1 MDRSLESTNQLSLSL
16 LSSCSPKQ
24 KEEQNQNMPS
34 SYTIAYT
41 NKTRSGSI
49 YLIISSS
56 LGVGVLSIPYMI
68 HLTGLILGI
77 FYIILGLLITCFAV
91 YCLVEV
97 SKVTG
102 RYTFY
107 GIGECLYGNI
117 FGKLCEAS
125 LCLSCYIIF
134 VNYIDFLGKLP
145 RHVSGYAELE
155 GDLILSDLLWMGV
168 FTVLI
173 LPIAY
178 FRWIFFLVH
187 TCKLTI
193 LGGVVML
200 GIIIYE
206 VFSMRD
212 DVSDRIS
219 AAFSEAPFSH
229 ADNLKDFLTPFA
241 TVILAFDCQ
250 SNVLSVYEDLKD
262 RNPLNAMKLIGS
274 SLSVVN
280 IFYIIIGFFGYILF
294 YCEEF
299 PSNLLFGKFNSG
311 DIAIY
316 IVRPR

>member
-1 MDRSLESTNQLSLSL
+1 MDHSLESTNQLSLSL
-16 LSSCSPKQ
+16 LSPCSPRQ
-24 KEEQNQNMPS
+24 QQEPNPNMPS
-34 SYTIAYT
+34 SYT
-41 NKTRSGSI
+41 NKTRSGTV

-56 LGVGVLSIPYMI
+56 LGVGVLSIPYMLY
-68 HLTGLILGI
+68 LTGLILGI

-91 YCLVEV
+91 YCLLEV
-97 SKVTG
+97 SQVTG

-107 GIGECLYGNI
+107 GIGEYLYGNI

-134 VNYIDFLGKLP
+134 VNYIDFLGRLP
-145 RHVSGYAELE
+145 SHFSEYTEL
-155 GDLILSDLLWMGV
+155 DSNSTLDNLVWMGV
-168 FTVLI
+168 FAILI

-193 LGGVVML
+193 LGGAVML

-212 DVSDRIS
+212 DVYNRIS
-219 AAFSEAPFSH
+219 ASLSEAPFSH
-229 ADNLKDFLTPFA
+229 ADSLKDFLTPFA

-250 SNVLSVYEDLKD
+250 SNILSVYQDLKD
-262 RNPLNAMKLIGS
+262 RDSLKAMKLIGS

-280 IFYIIIGFFGYILF
+280 IYYIILGFFGYILF
-294 YCEEF
+294 YSEAF
-299 PSNLLFGKFNSG
+299 HSNLIFGKFNSG

-316 IVRPR
+316 IVISR

>member
-16 LSSCSPKQ
+16 LSPCSPKQ
-24 KEEQNQNMPS
+24 QKQANPNMPS
-34 SYTIAYT
+34 SYTKAYT
-41 NKTRSGSI
+41 SKTRSGTI

-56 LGVGVLSIPYMI
+56 LGVGALSIPYMI

-77 FYIILGLLITCFAV
+77 FYIILGLIITCYAV
-91 YCLVEV
+91 YCLIEV

-107 GIGECLYGNI
+107 GIGEYLYGNI

-134 VNYIDFLGKLP
+134 VNYIDFLGRLP
-145 RHVSGYAELE
+145 RHFSEYTEPDSNLTL
-155 GDLILSDLLWMGV
+155 DDLLWMGV
-168 FTVLI
+168 FTILI

-200 GIIIYE
+200 GIIMYE

-212 DVSDRIS
+212 DVSNRIS
-219 AAFSEAPFSH
+219 AALSEVPFSH
-229 ADNLKDFLTPFA
+229 ADSLKDFLTPFSI
-241 TVILAFDCQ
+241 VILAFDCQ
-250 SNVLSVYEDLKD
+250 SNVLSVYQDLKD
-262 RNPLNAMKLIGS
+262 RDSLKAMKLIGS

-280 IFYIIIGFFGYILF
+280 IYYIILGFFGYILF
-294 YCEEF
+294 YKETF
-299 PSNLLFGKFNSG
+299 TYNLIFGKFNSG

-316 IVRPR
+316 IVISR

>member
-16 LSSCSPKQ
+16 LSPCNPKHSQ
-24 KEEQNQNMPS
+24 ELNHALPS
-34 SYTIAYT
+34 SYTLAYT
-41 NKTRSGSI
+41 NKTRSGTI

-56 LGVGVLSIPYMI
+56 LGVGVLSIPYML

-91 YCLVEV
+91 YCLLEV

-107 GIGECLYGNI
+107 GIGEYLYGNI

-134 VNYIDFLGKLP
+134 LYYIDFLGSLPKLAS
-145 RHVSGYAELE
+145 RDTELE
-155 GDLILSDLLWMGV
+155 SYIILNDLFWMGV
-168 FTVLI
+168 FTILI

-206 VFSMRD
+206 VFSMRY

-219 AAFSEAPFSH
+219 AALSEAPFSH
-229 ADNLKDFLTPFA
+229 ANSLKDFLTPFA

-262 RNPLNAMKLIGS
+262 RDSLKAMKLIGS

-294 YCEEF
+294 YNEEF
-299 PSNLLFGKFNSG
+299 PTNLLFGKFNTG
-311 DIAIY
+311 DIAVY
-316 IVRPR
+316 IVISI